1 MDQVMAG
8 IQAEVVQN
16 ISTAQLGNVM
26 HEIAKFK
33 MNSEKDFDNIT
44 DKCSFWS
51 NHGQQIN
58 VDIMNFYKPRMLYL
72 HIPNVKLHFECYGCA
87 KMLMIMKCQIYVPI
101 WPVQ

>member
-44 DKCSFWS
+44 DKCSF
-51 NHGQQIN
+51 
-58 VDIMNFYKPRMLYL
+58 
-72 HIPNVKLHFECYGCA
+72 
-87 KMLMIMKCQIYVPI
+87 
-101 WPVQ
+101 